1 MDYAT
6 VKGKKLGCAQGPTT
20 SMNVSPLS
28 YAGTAS
34 ATCG

>member
-6 VKGKKLGCAQGPTT
+6 VKGKRLGCAERPMT

-34 ATCG
+34 GTCG